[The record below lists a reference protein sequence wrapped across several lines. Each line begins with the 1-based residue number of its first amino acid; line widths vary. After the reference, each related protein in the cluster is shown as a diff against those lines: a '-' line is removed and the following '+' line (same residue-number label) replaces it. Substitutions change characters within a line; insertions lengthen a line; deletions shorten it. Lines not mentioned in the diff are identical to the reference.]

1 MLVKEVREGEIDT
14 SGDNWCGEDEL
25 PEETKCKIEGLKAM
39 ARWLL
44 GLKQDTASAQKTF
57 RMLNAFITHKGD
69 LLNSGRLSQAE
80 MSWLRL
86 SAGCAMLKVCEQKG
100 VGDQY
105 TAEQFYNLSSLM
117 VDEVKQVREIFASKL
132 HKGLGRGLPNK
143 CLPLDFMGYYALAGR
158 EQDAKIRSLIRNYML
173 ADINKRRDYV
183 KTLTMGSC
191 QDKAL
196 NQLPHILPDYMVVF
210 AVPVLAHDHM
220 LSRWDDVQDLLRVKQ
235 CLWFI
240 LEPLASK
247 SEYYSYAFYKSLI
260 EKMKNH
266 KDAIHPDDDSIN
278 YVSISIFY
286 VRLYFDLISITENLG
301 CL

>member
-1 MLVKEVREGEIDT
+1 MCSQIVKELLVKEVRLNEYDT
-14 SGDNWCGEDEL
+14 HDSDTWCTEDEL
-25 PEETKCKIEGLKAM
+25 PEETRCKIEGLKAM

-57 RMLNAFITHKGD
+57 RMLSAFISHKGD
-69 LLNSGRLSQAE
+69 LLQSGRLSNAE

-105 TAEQFYNLSSLM
+105 TAEQFYNLSQLM
-117 VDEVKQVREIFASKL
+117 ADEVKEVREIFAMKL

-158 EQDAKIRSLIRNYML
+158 ESDSRLRIIIRNYMM
-173 ADINKRRDYV
+173 ADISKRRDYV
-183 KTLTMGSC
+183 KTLTMGAG
-191 QDKAL
+191 QADKAMS
-196 NQLPHILPDYMVVF
+196 QLPHILPDYMLAF
-210 AVPVLAHDHM
+210 TIPILAHDPA
-220 LSRWDDVQDLLRVKQ
+220 LTRYDDVQDLTRAKN

-240 LEPLASK
+240 LEPLVTK
-247 SEYYSYAFYKSLI
+247 SEYFSYGFYKNLI

-266 KDAIHPDDDSIN
+266 KDALRPDDDSIN
-278 YVSISIFY
+278 YVSF
-286 VRLYFDLISITENLG
+286 FKET
-301 CL
+301 

>member
-1 MLVKEVREGEIDT
+1 MREGEVEMPP
-14 SGDNWCGEDEL
+14 DNWCAEEEL
-25 PEETKCKIEGLKAM
+25 PEETRCKIEGLKAM

-105 TAEQFYNLSSLM
+105 TAEQFYNLSLLM
-117 VDEVKQVREIFASKL
+117 VDDVKQVREIFASKL

-158 EQDAKIRSLIRNYML
+158 ELDTKVRTLMRNYMI

-196 NQLPHILPDYMVVF
+196 SQLPHILPDYMVVF
-210 AVPVLAHDHM
+210 AVPVLAHDPM
-220 LSRWDDVQDLLRVKQ
+220 LSKWDDVQDLVRVKQ

-240 LEPLASK
+240 LEPLVTK
-247 SEYYSYAFYKSLI
+247 SEYFSYGFYKNLI

-266 KDAIHPDDDSIN
+266 KDAVHPEDDSMN
-278 YVSISIFY
+278 YVRISLLIFNYLY
-286 VRLYFDLISITENLG
+286 VRLII
-301 CL
+301 

>member
-1 MLVKEVREGEIDT
+1 MKIVKELLVKEVRDNEIEIT
-14 SGDNWCGEDEL
+14 SDVWCSEDEL
-25 PEETKCKIEGLKAM
+25 PEETRCKIEGLKAM

-57 RMLNAFITHKGD
+57 RMLNAFIIHKGD
-69 LLNSGRLSQAE
+69 LLQSGRLSQAE

-105 TAEQFYNLSSLM
+105 TAEQFYNLSLLM
-117 VDEVKQVREIFASKL
+117 ADEVRQVRELFAAKL

-158 EQDAKIRSLIRNYML
+158 EPDTKIRALIRNYMI

-196 NQLPHILPDYMVVF
+196 GQLPHILPDYMLVF
-210 AVPVLAHDHM
+210 AVPILAHDPM
-220 LSRWDDVQDLLRVKQ
+220 LSRWDDVQDLSRVKQ

-240 LEPLASK
+240 LEPLVMK
-247 SEYYSYAFYKSLI
+247 SEYYCYGFYKNLI

-266 KDAIHPDDDSIN
+266 KDAIRPDDDSIN
-278 YVSISIFY
+278 YVS
-286 VRLYFDLISITENLG
+286 N
-301 CL
+301 